1 MKQILEVTLSAQL
14 APSERQ
20 HLGGGASCGFQPT
33 SALARLCKQVA
44 SWIVLPCALVAC
56 GGGSSDDG
64 TPSPE
69 VQRLL
74 VTAGTTVLA
83 PTIASPAA
91 EDVQALNG
99 ARIDAYY
106 RLSTP
111 ADEPFQFEL
120 VTWGAPGGADFVTVR
135 HLRDGATATAADG
148 FSLARA
154 GVQPSGQGLA
164 GSGDAIFA
172 SGDGFCRLT
181 LQGRITEEQSFSV
194 STSGESVVVV
204 EVEIGSA
211 SDINRVPGVEP
222 EPPSVLSRD
231 AIYSSSSWQ
240 FGLPTVARSG
250 DRTSIVCYEG
260 DRQQAN
266 TVTRYEQRLQHDAQ
280 TGAVTGGAE
289 ALQSADSGYWRDH
302 EVAALFNVL
311 AVVRSE
317 ADGVRARLSF
327 DRGATF
333 AQDVPLLPG
342 FAPARLVQM
351 AMAADYTL
359 AVAAWRQQA
368 DGTGVEFVVVE
379 GSPAAYDGNGSP
391 TWFAFGAP
399 TVLHTVDLEV
409 APLSTGIAWSDGGDL
424 VVGYA
429 ANWFESVPGGAWS
442 STTEFRCATRLWGG
456 AWQQAEVDREDMF
469 GMDPTVAVRGQGE
482 TLQIFY
488 AYEVRDGLRLA
499 TSDDGGLAWNL
510 AASFGQP
517 GDHLP
522 TVFVRDGAAPGVA
535 KVDVLYLATRAAGTE
550 LHRAS
555 WAEWG
560 VSARVDEALT
570 RASFVANAFVPQPGM
585 PPGLSLPFVLATTQV
600 GWLGYD
606 ALLHGDELVIA
617 YDEVTMDA
625 VQCCLGILT
634 SFPDANANAGGG
646 APAYGP
652 NFNPATPPPL
662 APGLTEPMPSADAG
676 HLHQLKLLR
685 VQ

>member
-1 MKQILEVTLSAQL
+1 MPAARRFAVSL
-14 APSERQ
+14 A
-20 HLGGGASCGFQPT
+20 
-33 SALARLCKQVA
+33 SALTV
-44 SWIVLPCALVAC
+44 VLAGC
-56 GGGSSDDG
+56 GRGSSGDR
-64 TPSPE
+64 TPPPE
-69 VQRLL
+69 QQRLM
-74 VTAGTTVLA
+74 VTAGTTVLE
-83 PTIASPAA
+83 PTIASPAVV
-91 EDVQALNG
+91 DVQALHG

-120 VTWGAPGGADFVTVR
+120 VTWGSPIGFDFVTVR
-135 HLRDGATATAADG
+135 HLRDGGAATATDG

-164 GSGDAIFA
+164 GSGDTIF
-172 SGDGFCRLT
+172 STGEGFCRLT
-181 LQGRITEEQSFSV
+181 LQGRIAEEQSFAV
-194 STSGESVVVV
+194 WTDGGGVTVV
-204 EVEIGSA
+204 EVEIGFA
-211 SDINRVPGVEP
+211 SEINRVPAVEP
-222 EPPSVLSRD
+222 EPPSVLSRET
-231 AIYSSSSWQ
+231 IHSSASWQ

-260 DRQQAN
+260 DRQQPN
-266 TVTRYEQRLQHDAQ
+266 TLARYEQRLQHDAQ

-289 ALQSADSGYWRDH
+289 ALQTADSGFWRDH

-311 AVVRSE
+311 AVARSE
-317 ADGVRARLSF
+317 AEGVRLRLSF

-342 FAPARLVQM
+342 FAPARLVQT
-351 AMAADYTL
+351 AMAADYTI
-359 AVAAWRQQA
+359 AVAAWRQRASA
-368 DGTGVEFVVVE
+368 DGQEFVVVE
-379 GSPAAYDGNGSP
+379 GVPMAYDGNGSP
-391 TWFAFGAP
+391 TWYVFTPAE
-399 TVLHTVDLEV
+399 VLYTT
-409 APLSTGIAWSDGGDL
+409 PLDVTPLTTGIAWSDGGDL

-429 ANWFESVPGGAWS
+429 ANWFEAVPGGAWR
-442 STTEFRCATRLWGG
+442 STTQFRCATRLWGES
-456 AWQQAEVDREDMF
+456 WQHAEVDREEMF

-499 TSDDGGLAWNL
+499 TSDDGGFAWTV
-510 AASFGQP
+510 AAAFGQP

-522 TVFVRDGAAPGVA
+522 TVFVRDGAAPGAA

-560 VSARVDEALT
+560 VSERVDEALT
-570 RASFVANAFVPQPGM
+570 RASFVASAFVPQTGM

-606 ALLHGDELVIA
+606 AVQVGDELVIA
-617 YDEVTMDA
+617 YDEVAMDS
-625 VQCCLGILT
+625 VMFGMGLGQ
-634 SFPDANANAGGG
+634 SFPNASTTAGG
-646 APAYGP
+646 PAYGP
-652 NFNPATPPPL
+652 IFNPAVPPPL
-662 APGLTEPMPSADAG
+662 APGLTEPMPAPDPA
-676 HLHQLKLLR
+676 HMHQLKLLR

>member
-1 MKQILEVTLSAQL
+1 MPAVRARASLLALSIAVT
-14 APSERQ
+14 
-20 HLGGGASCGFQPT
+20 
-33 SALARLCKQVA
+33 
-44 SWIVLPCALVAC
+44 AC
-56 GGGSSDDG
+56 GGGSSG
-64 TPSPE
+64 ERTPTPE
-69 VQRLL
+69 PQRLL
-74 VTAGTTVLA
+74 VTAGTTVLP
-83 PTIASPAA
+83 PTASSPAA
-91 EDVQALNG
+91 VDVQALNG
-99 ARIDAYY
+99 APIDGYY

-120 VTWGAPGGADFVTVR
+120 VTWGSPLGFDFISVR
-135 HLRDGATATAADG
+135 HLRDGDAPTATDG

-154 GVQPSGQGLA
+154 GVQPAGHGLA
-164 GSGDAIFA
+164 GSGDTIFA

-181 LQGRITEEQSFSV
+181 LQGRITEDQSFAV
-194 STSGESVVVV
+194 WTSGEGFVVV
-204 EVEIGSA
+204 EVEIGFD
-211 SDINRVPGVEP
+211 SDINRLPAVEP
-222 EPPSVLSRD
+222 EPPSVLSRQT
-231 AIYSSSSWQ
+231 IHSSSSWQ

-266 TVTRYEQRLQHDAQ
+266 TPARYEQRLQHDAQ

-289 ALQSADSGYWRDH
+289 ALASADTGFWRDH

-317 ADGVRARLSF
+317 AEGVRARLSY

-342 FAPARLVQM
+342 FAPARLVQTV
-351 AMAADYTL
+351 MAADYTL

-379 GSPAAYDGNGSP
+379 GAPAAYDGNGSP
-391 TWFAFGAP
+391 TWYAFGAP
-399 TVLHTVDLEV
+399 TVLHTIDREV
-409 APLSTGIAWSDGGDL
+409 APLTTGIAWSDGGDL

-429 ANWFESVPGGAWS
+429 ANWFEAVPGGAWR
-442 STTEFRCATRLWGG
+442 STTEFRCATRLWGDS
-456 AWQQAEVDREDMF
+456 WQHAEVDREEMF
-469 GMDPTVAVRGQGE
+469 GMDPSVAVRGQGE

-499 TSDDGGLAWNL
+499 TSDDGGFAWTV
-510 AASFGQP
+510 AAEFGQP

-522 TVFVRDGAAPGVA
+522 SVFVRDGATPGAA
-535 KVDVLYLATRAAGTE
+535 KVDVLYLATRAAGNE
-550 LHRAS
+550 LHRSS

-570 RASFVANAFVPQPGM
+570 RASFVASAFVPSSGL
-585 PPGLSLPFVLATTQV
+585 PGLSLPFVLQATQV

-606 ALLHGDELVIA
+606 AVRVGDELVIA
-617 YDEVTMDA
+617 YDEATMDT
-625 VQCCLGILT
+625 VQFGVAMLL
-634 SFPDANANAGGG
+634 SFPNASTTAGG
-646 APAYGP
+646 PVYGP
-652 NFNPATPPPL
+652 IFSPASPPPL
-662 APGLTEPMPSADAG
+662 APGLTEPMPAPDPA
-676 HLHQLKLLR
+676 HMHQLKLLR